1 LETTF
6 RLFVRAELD
15 GRHMLNNTLKFVA
28 AMALSLLAPLAGAQA
43 GRVYSEGGNWAQEI
57 TGSLSGARNLRI
69 KVDTGSVRVEGSAQQ
84 GISYVV
90 RNRANTPSEEN
101 ARREF
106 NQYKISA
113 YVRGDTAWLVGDWQ
127 GGKPQKFS
135 GEFVVKVPREIEM
148 VKVET
153 DGGGVTASGITGRV
167 DAQSGG
173 GQMHV
178 SDIGGSVR
186 AETGG
191 DSIEIGA
198 VGGDLNIQTGG
209 GRLSIGSVKGTINAS
224 TGGGDIVMV
233 SSDQGAVL
241 EAGGGNIQVKK
252 CGGKLKISSG
262 GGNID
267 VGDVA
272 GPVEIETGGGS
283 IRVVSAKGPVHAE
296 TGAGRIEVDGAPAA
310 RLETG
315 AGGIVA
321 KFVAGSQQSDSTLET
336 AAGDITVYLPSGINI
351 TVRASID
358 LANGHNIQSEF
369 PGIQVTSVGGQWG
382 PKTVTAEGSLNGG
395 GPLLKVSTTTGNISF
410 RPNR

>member
-1 LETTF
+1 MLKN
-6 RLFVRAELD
+6 LF
-15 GRHMLNNTLKFVA
+15 KF
-28 AMALSLLAPLAGAQA
+28 AMALTLLAPLAGAQE

-69 KVDTGSVRVEGSAQQ
+69 KVDAGSVRVEGAAQP

-90 RNRANTPSEEN
+90 RNRANTSSEEN

-135 GEFVVKVPREIEM
+135 GEFVIKVPREIEV

-153 DGGGVTASGITGRV
+153 DGGGVTATGITGRV
-167 DAQSGG
+167 DAETGG

-272 GPVEIETGGGS
+272 GAVEIETGGGS
-283 IRVVSAKGPVHAE
+283 IRVMSARGPVHAE

-315 AGGIVA
+315 AGAIVA
-321 KFVAGSQQSDSTLET
+321 KFVTGQHSDSTLET
-336 AAGDITVYLPSGINI
+336 AAGDITVYLPSDINI

-358 LANGHNIQSEF
+358 LANGHNILSDF
-369 PGIQVTSVGGQWG
+369 PGIQVTSEGGQWG

-395 GPLLKVSTTTGNISF
+395 GPLLKVSTTTGDISF
-410 RPNR
+410 RPSR